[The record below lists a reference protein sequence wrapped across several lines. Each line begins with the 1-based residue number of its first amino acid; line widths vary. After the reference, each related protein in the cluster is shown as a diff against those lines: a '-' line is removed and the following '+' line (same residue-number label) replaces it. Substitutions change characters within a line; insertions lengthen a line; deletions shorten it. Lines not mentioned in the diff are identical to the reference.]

1 MFAVDGGGT
10 GLTNAMKKPANP
22 KLAKKKDS
30 GTKPVC
36 TIFPK
41 DVTGEQILARLG
53 IVQNVDINCTW
64 GSHSWP
70 SANRND

>member
-30 GTKPVC
+30 GTKPVF
-36 TIFPK
+36 TIFPMG
-41 DVTGEQILARLG
+41 VTGEQILAKLSR
-53 IVQNVDINCTW
+53 VEF
-64 GSHSWP
+64 
-70 SANRND
+70 